1 MKKILSMT
9 ILLMI
14 IISSSVYAENDVD
27 PFKAA
32 QEFYGEAIEAS
43 LQKVDTE
50 INEEEIYIVEMVYYD
65 DIEKLDSNI
74 HVHTYAIVIPEV
86 LTEDAYAYWFEEDS
100 MVEIK
105 NYKNF
110 PSFQTLEFSKSEM
123 EEYLIKNGL
132 SSPSMVTVMWQMDHQ
147 IFAYYIRYDDISYII
162 PFGKTPDYRYEVLGD
177 NEVLEFGKAYTK
189 KEYFDVCEEDIRLYK
204 NYRVELEKESSKNQ
218 MYDTIIDGAEVTF
231 YVDENGETHRL
242 TDEEREE
249 KVKEQEEKAEE
260 AKNNTEKK
268 QKSDNE
274 EEDDEEDDE
283 ELDVP
288 TPKPVK
294 KENEE
299 GKEITLKTDEII
311 FFDVP
316 SNHYA
321 YSEIKEFSKRGIV
334 NGYGN
339 GYFGAEDSI
348 TYEHFG
354 LLLDRLFD
362 YNPDNT
368 EAFPAVREDI
378 IVSVV
383 KAIGI
388 DVSASDENV
397 ISESFTDCDN
407 IRDENKKYIAGAIEN
422 GIVVGSDGKLFPDK
436 ELTRAETVVLLQ
448 RAVNYNR

>member
-1 MKKILSMT
+1 MKKIIFLSVLIMAV
-9 ILLMI
+9 LF
-14 IISSSVYAENDVD
+14 SPVFAESDTD
-27 PFKAA
+27 PFKKG
-32 QEFYGEAIEAS
+32 QEFYSEAIKAS
-43 LQKVDTE
+43 LEVVDAE
-50 INEEEIYIVEMVYYD
+50 INKDEIYIVEMVYYD
-65 DIEKLDSNI
+65 FIEKLDSN
-74 HVHTYAIVIPEV
+74 VHTYTYAIILPEV
-86 LTEDAYAYWFEEDS
+86 STDDAYTCVFDGDS
-100 MVEIK
+100 LETGS
-105 NYKNF
+105 YKNF
-110 PSFQTLEFSKSEM
+110 PAFKTLEFSKSEM

-147 IFAYYIRYDDISYII
+147 IFAYYIRYEDISYII
-162 PFGKTPDYRYEVLGD
+162 PFGKTPDYRFEVLGD
-177 NEVLEFGKAYTK
+177 DEVLEFGKAYTK

-283 ELDVP
+283 EPDVP

-321 YSEIKEFSKRGIV
+321 YSEIKEFSKQGIV

-354 LLLDRLFD
+354 LLLDRLLD
-362 YNPDNT
+362 YTPDNT
-368 EAFPAVREDI
+368 DASPAVREDI

-388 DVSASDENV
+388 DVSTSDENV